1 MKLASYHGLL
11 VSALLLAGGFI
22 LGISWRG
29 LQRAVSAQ
37 VPPDTAIRVE
47 NLEHRVDTMEKIAL
61 STADNYDKHDK
72 KEGSKIVVY
81 SSGKRRKANKHANQD
96 KRQEKKEISAKEKL
110 ARTTKKSKPTQDKA
124 VSREET
130 KQNAS
135 AAETQAAKLADVAKR
150 TGAMDI
156 FRNEMLNLKQ
166 EDKTLVQHI
175 QKNWIN
181 PPSDKPI
188 NLKHPQWHHF
198 AQRHQSQT
206 AKKMLLGRQ
215 QEAGFFV
222 ELGAGNGER
231 FSNSLFFERDWGWN
245 GLLIE
250 ANPELFAELIGKNR
264 KVYTMNACVSP
275 TQESS
280 KLDFRTYGLFGGL
293 VDQMEDVHDN
303 FAKHFFKGEKKV
315 IEVPCFP
322 LFSIFLALNISH
334 VDYFSLDVEG
344 PELEILKT
352 IPFDRVTFDLIMVEY
367 YVINCDECTQK
378 KKKDLTDFM
387 TANGQYK
394 LHETSSLDLFFV
406 RSDLN
411 IQG

>member
-1 MKLASYHGLL
+1 MKLSSYNGPL
-11 VSALLLAGGFI
+11 VSASLLVGGFI

-29 LQRAVSAQ
+29 LQREDPAN
-37 VPPDTAIRVE
+37 VPSETTIRVE
-47 NLEHRVDTMEKIAL
+47 DIERRVETMEKIGL
-61 STADNYDKHDK
+61 STADNYDKQDNN
-72 KEGSKIVVY
+72 EGKKIVVH
-81 SSGKRRKANKHANQD
+81 SSGKPRKANPDANQD
-96 KRQEKKEISAKEKL
+96 TRMEKDEISAKEKS
-110 ARTTKKSKPTQDKA
+110 ARTTEKSNHPQDKA
-124 VSREET
+124 ASKEET
-130 KQNAS
+130 KPETS
-135 AAETQAAKLADVAKR
+135 AADTPGAKSADVTKR
-150 TGAMDI
+150 TGVMDI

-188 NLKHPQWHHF
+188 NLEHPQWHHF

-250 ANPELFAELIGKNR
+250 ANPELFAELMGKNR
-264 KVYTMNACVSP
+264 KAYTMNACVSP
-275 TQESS
+275 TQKSS

-378 KKKDLTDFM
+378 KKKDLTDVM
-387 TANGQYK
+387 TASGQYS
-394 LHETSSLDLFFV
+394 LNETSSLDLFFL

-411 IQG
+411 IQA